1 MQCEK
6 HKTTARSHKQTPA
19 ISQFCISA
27 PGPALT
33 TVPAATSTDLRA
45 AFGATPTLKSEVL
58 WILNTVVKHQSYNSN
73 EGIGELFRSMFPD
86 SQIAS
91 TFASGKDKTAYI
103 TCFGLA
109 PFIKNELICSVNK
122 SFFVLMFDETLNH
135 ATKNKQP
142 DVHIRYCVGD
152 QVHSCYLG
160 SQFMGNATAQ
170 DLLHHFKEC
179 VDKLDLRN
187 MVSISMDG
195 PNVNWKFFELLQQE
209 HAEQYGVQLVVV
221 GSCGLHSLHN
231 AFKCGFSMWQ
241 LEKVLR
247 AMHFLFHDTPARRD
261 DFIALTK
268 SSVFPLPFC
277 GHQWIENLP
286 VVERAIESML
296 WRFVKREHLHNI
308 TPLQLVRLDVADQK
322 IWVNLKEADIGL
334 GAEVALKDLQR
345 KNIIGELTDLEFRK
359 DCVKGMSNILKKVQ
373 DKSPL
378 KYPIVRQVACLDPT
392 VMYSNPD
399 WCQGRMRSLVQ
410 KFLQDKQLSGG
421 VSAGDV
427 IIQQFGNFLSVEAKS
442 EHFLS
447 FRSIETRLDVFL
459 HGFLSQPYPELWGF
473 CQKLLL
479 LSHGRATVER
489 GFSINKEVET
499 VNLQEDTV
507 IAQRLVCDY
516 VAVCGGVAN
525 VPLTKELLTSVGS
538 ARSKYREHLDLEKRE
553 RQSAAQGQKRKA
565 AEDNIAELKKK
576 TKTLLEVCDSLQKDA
591 DMFAEQAEGKSGTLM
606 AQLITKSNVLRKRY
620 KDKLSEL
627 KKIEAELEIKAT
639 ELRLT

>member
-1 MQCEK
+1 MC
-6 HKTTARSHKQTPA
+6 
-19 ISQFCISA
+19 
-27 PGPALT
+27 
-33 TVPAATSTDLRA
+33 
-45 AFGATPTLKSEVL
+45 LKSL
-58 WILNTVVKHQSYNSN
+58 
-73 EGIGELFRSMFPD
+73 
-86 SQIAS
+86 
-91 TFASGKDKTAYI
+91 
-103 TCFGLA
+103 
-109 PFIKNELICSVNK
+109 
-122 SFFVLMFDETLNH
+122 
-135 ATKNKQP
+135 
-142 DVHIRYCVGD
+142 
-152 QVHSCYLG
+152 
-160 SQFMGNATAQ
+160 
-170 DLLHHFKEC
+170 EC

-286 VVERAIESML
+286 VVERAIEVWPSLVKYVEAVRTKKVPNPGTASFDTLEAAQQDPLILPKLQFFMAVSRTFTPFLTKYQTDAPVMPFLCKDLAEFFKSML